1 MGKRRNWGIAVA
13 AVVLLGGAGAWA
25 LGHMHGSDIP
35 SAALTSV
42 TRGDL
47 SIVVAE
53 TGKVQ
58 PLRHVDIKS
67 KVAGQVSQ
75 VLVREGQKVAQGQV
89 LLTLDPTDFK
99 RQLAQAQADARMAK
113 AELAGMVDG
122 PRPEDVA
129 SARADLETARAKAL
143 QADADRDRARRAL
156 ASGTIA
162 PAEWDSARADAMSA
176 DAQVRQAQSKLDELV
191 AGPRQEAIDEA
202 RARLAKAQVA
212 VEAAQDQLTYT
223 VIRAPIAG
231 TVIHRG
237 IEEGEMVTPGVSQTA
252 GDQQPLL
259 TVADL
264 SKLVVESDINQIDV
278 GKLDVGQRVSIQV
291 DSLPGE
297 SFTGK
302 IYKVAPAAVAGKE
315 NGVELFPI
323 QTLIDAGDAHLRP
336 GMSADLDIFVQ
347 NKPRVLLLPVEAVLR
362 DGEGLKGKVTLVKRS
377 QNGQWQKTSRD
388 VTLGASSDSQVE
400 IVAGLAAG
408 DQVLIDPA
416 SAKGEVNKF

>member
-1 MGKRRNWGIAVA
+1 MGKRRNWGLALGAIA
-13 AVVLLGGAGAWA
+13 LLGGGAWI
-25 LGHMHGSDIP
+25 LIGRSHGADIP
-35 SAALTSV
+35 AAALATAS
-42 TRGDL
+42 RGDL

-53 TGKVQ
+53 TGMVQ

-75 VLVREGQKVAQGQV
+75 VLVREGERVSQGQV

-99 RQLAQAQADARMAK
+99 RQLAQAQADAQMAK
-113 AELAGMVDG
+113 AELAQLTDG
-122 PRPEDVA
+122 PRPEDLVA
-129 SARADLETARAKAL
+129 ARAELETARAHAL

-162 PAEWDSARADAMSA
+162 PAEWDQARSDAMSA
-176 DAQVRQAQSKLDELV
+176 DAQVREAQSKLDELV
-191 AGPRQEAIDEA
+191 AGPRAEAIAEA
-202 RARLAKAQVA
+202 RAKYAKAQVA

-237 IEEGEMVTPGVSQTA
+237 IEVGEMVTPGVSQTA

-278 GKLDVGQRVSIQV
+278 GKLALGQRVSIQV

-302 IYKVAPAAVAGKE
+302 IYKVAPAAVPGKE
-315 NGVELFPI
+315 NGVQLFPI
-323 QTLIDAGDAHLRP
+323 QTLIDAGNAPLRP
-336 GMSADLDIFVQ
+336 GMSADLDIYVQ
-347 NKPRVLLLPVEAVLR
+347 NKPNVLLLPVEAVLR
-362 DGEGLKGKVTLVKRS
+362 DGDALKGKVTLVTRA
-377 QNGQWQKTSRD
+377 QNGAWQKTTRD

-400 IVAGLAAG
+400 VVAGLAAG

-416 SAKGEVNKF
+416 SAKAEVNKF